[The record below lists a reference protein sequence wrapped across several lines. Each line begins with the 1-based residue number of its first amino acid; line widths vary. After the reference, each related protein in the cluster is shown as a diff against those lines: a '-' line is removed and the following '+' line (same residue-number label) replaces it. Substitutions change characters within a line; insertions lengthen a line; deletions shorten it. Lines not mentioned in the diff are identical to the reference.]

1 MAPLAKVAVLALAI
15 AALPAFAQSG
25 LKLPER
31 GEPGIDPSFAR
42 GWLAP
47 EYDRFG
53 FAAHHWRDGLG
64 FAPAQ
69 RMRWS
74 YDFGERA
81 SLSMSLA
88 DRREAELE
96 PRPLALYGRY
106 WFSPNWAFS
115 AESMSRDPSGLLRL
129 QDVRI
134 GVHRRF

>member
-1 MAPLAKVAVLALAI
+1 MTLLAKALAWL
-15 AALPAFAQSG
+15 AFAVALPAFGQAG
-25 LKLPER
+25 LRVPDR
-31 GEPGIDPSFAR
+31 GEPGIDPAFAR

-53 FAAHHWRDGLG
+53 FAAHQWREGLG
-64 FAPAQ
+64 FAPAS

-88 DRREAELE
+88 DRRESEIE

-106 WFSPNWAFS
+106 WFAPNWAFS
-115 AESMSRDPSGLLRL
+115 AESMSRDPGGLLRL

-134 GVHRRF
+134 GVQRRF

>member
-1 MAPLAKVAVLALAI
+1 LLALA
-15 AALPAFAQSG
+15 ALALPVHAQSG
-25 LKLPER
+25 LRPPDR
-31 GEPGIDPSFAR
+31 GELGIDPSLAR

-53 FAAHHWRDGLG
+53 FAAHQWREGLG
-64 FAPAQ
+64 FAPAS

-74 YDFGERA
+74 YEFGERA

-88 DRREAELE
+88 NSRETDLE

-115 AESMSRDPSGLLRL
+115 AESMSRDPGGLLRL

-134 GVHRRF
+134 GVQRRF

>member
-1 MAPLAKVAVLALAI
+1 MTLLAKALASLALAV
-15 AALPAFAQSG
+15 ALPAFGQSG
-25 LKLPER
+25 LRLPER
-31 GEPGIDPSFAR
+31 GEPGIDPGLAR

-53 FAAHHWRDGLG
+53 FAAHQWREGLG
-64 FAPAQ
+64 FAPAS

-88 DRREAELE
+88 DRRETDLE

-106 WFSPNWAFS
+106 WFAPNWAFS
-115 AESMSRDPSGLLRL
+115 AESMSRDPGGLLRL

-134 GVHRRF
+134 GVQRRF